1 MKGDRRPERQEGET
15 RLLRWAES
23 KEQKRYDGDSVQK
36 CGNTSLHC
44 LTCVLL
50 GLTMNLNLST
60 AMVITVREDMK
71 VARLGIVRT
80 SLERK
85 RGLRSRVT

>member
-1 MKGDRRPERQEGET
+1 MKGDRRPQRQEGET

-23 KEQKRYDGDSVQK
+23 KEQKPYDGDPVQK
-36 CGNTSLHC
+36 CGNTSPHS
-44 LTCVLL
+44 LTCALR

-85 RGLRSRVT
+85 RELRSRVT